1 LLEPQSTA
9 LFILLMV
16 VFCALLVCVAI
27 AKQPA
32 VRVLAASVAFVPA
45 MLFGVVAVN
54 KYYDYYQTWGSVAAD
69 LSAQGISS
77 VPEIP
82 ASASGQQLAAILGKV
97 TGSKTA
103 ANEGETVRLT
113 VAGQLSHITR
123 TVLVYLPPQYFQPRY
138 AHSRFPAIELITGYP
153 GQPQDWINV
162 VGVTQT
168 YLTLLHDGVVKPA
181 VLVMP
186 DANGGPRIS
195 LQCLNV
201 HDGPQD
207 ATFMGV
213 DVQNA
218 LAHALRVVP
227 SGRAWG
233 IAGYSE
239 GGYCAA
245 NLALIYPDRYGYSGV
260 LSGYFAPLPLDHL
273 GNPLHK
279 VNPFGKNKLA
289 RQQNTPTGRLRTLPL
304 NVHLPQF
311 WLGAG
316 SSFHAD
322 VSAARGFQQLLLTRQ
337 PNIIL
342 DVEPGG
348 SHNMATW
355 RALVPPL
362 LEWMTPQLVQAQLH
376 PQRFP
381 GPGAAQDPAGNVRPI
396 PSGASPAATPS
407 AARPGHRPSRRT
419 GAARRH
425 RSA

>member
-1 LLEPQSTA
+1 
-9 LFILLMV
+9 MV

-138 AHSRFPAIELITGYP
+138 ARSRFPAIELITGYP

-162 VGVTQT
+162 VGITQT
-168 YLTLLHDGVVKPA
+168 YLTLLHDGVVRPA

-186 DANGGPRIS
+186 NANGGPRVS

-201 HDGPQD
+201 RHGPQD
-207 ATFMGV
+207 ATFLAQ
-213 DVQNA
+213 DVPGA
-218 LAHALRVVP
+218 LSHALRVVP
-227 SGRAWG
+227 SGPAWG

-245 NLALIYPDRYGYSGV
+245 NLALVYPARYGFSGV
-260 LSGYFAPLPLDHL
+260 LSGYFMPLPDQL
-273 GNPLHK
+273 GNPL
-279 VNPFGKNKLA
+279 
-289 RQQNTPTGRLRTLPL
+289 RT
-304 NVHLPQF
+304 V
-311 WLGAG
+311 
-316 SSFHAD
+316 
-322 VSAARGFQQLLLTRQ
+322 
-337 PNIIL
+337 
-342 DVEPGG
+342 
-348 SHNMATW
+348 
-355 RALVPPL
+355 
-362 LEWMTPQLVQAQLH
+362 
-376 PQRFP
+376 
-381 GPGAAQDPAGNVRPI
+381 
-396 PSGASPAATPS
+396 
-407 AARPGHRPSRRT
+407 
-419 GAARRH
+419 
-425 RSA
+425 